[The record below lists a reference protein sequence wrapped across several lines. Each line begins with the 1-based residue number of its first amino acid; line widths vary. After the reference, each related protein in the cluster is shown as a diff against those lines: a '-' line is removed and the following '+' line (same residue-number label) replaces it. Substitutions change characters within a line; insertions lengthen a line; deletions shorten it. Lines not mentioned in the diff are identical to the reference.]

1 MSCLLAACSP
11 AEHAEAHLH
20 VRFLTHLPPS
30 PGKADLDVVAL
41 PPQEGITFYSAQNP
55 KVESQPFSYVT
66 AITPETKLYSDSASL
81 LPQASYPVLASN
93 IDFGLRKNGD
103 EVYSYNSYK
112 GRADA
117 FIRWYGSSRVAFL
130 ALINPYPGNEGLHE
144 RDLTLLRNSVD
155 RLQEKGIRNIV
166 LLSQYPTRF
175 SPELLKTIRG
185 VDVVISAGQ
194 QTQTTVASK
203 RCIAEFSQTKPD
215 QLTLIFDP
223 KGQINTCS
231 FPNEKSRFNTEAAIT
246 PKGL

>member
-11 AEHAEAHLH
+11 AEQAETHLH
-20 VRFLTHLPPS
+20 IRFLTQLPPS
-30 PGKADLDVVAL
+30 PGKADLDVIAM
-41 PPQEGITFYSAQNP
+41 PAQEGMTFYSAHNP
-55 KVESQPFSYVT
+55 KVEQQPFSYIT
-66 AITPETKLYSDSASL
+66 AITPETKSYSDSASL

-93 IDFGLRKNGD
+93 IDFGLRQNGD

-117 FIRWYGSSRVAFL
+117 FIRWYGNNQVAFL
-130 ALINPYPGNEGLHE
+130 ALINPYPGSEELHE

-155 RLQEKGIRNIV
+155 RLQVKGIRNIV

-175 SPELLKTIRG
+175 SPELLKNVQG

-194 QTQTTVASK
+194 ESQTTVTGK
-203 RCIAEFSQTKPD
+203 RCIAAFSQAKPD
-215 QLTLIFDP
+215 KLSLMFDP
-223 KGQINTCS
+223 KGQIKMCS
-231 FPNEKSRFNTEAAIT
+231 FPDEKSRFNTEAAIT